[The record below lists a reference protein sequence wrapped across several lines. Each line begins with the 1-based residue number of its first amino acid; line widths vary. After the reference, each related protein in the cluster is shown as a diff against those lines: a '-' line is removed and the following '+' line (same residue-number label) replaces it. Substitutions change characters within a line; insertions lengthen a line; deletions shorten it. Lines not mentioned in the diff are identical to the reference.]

1 MHICPEALYI
11 LSNSISQLSRSL
23 IDYFV
28 ADVVLFSYSAAECL
42 FFTFYVYTDVDD
54 SVMGGGGGLYIAD
67 GEK

>member
-1 MHICPEALYI
+1 MHICPVALYI

-28 ADVVLFSYSAAECL
+28 ADFAAECL
-42 FFTFYVYTDVDD
+42 FFTLYVYTEVDD
-54 SVMGGGGGLYIAD
+54 SVIGGGGGLYIAD